1 MLVDVALFV
10 PCYVDQFYPQVG
22 IASAEVLERYGCR
35 VIFPEEQTCCG
46 QPMYNSGCWD
56 DARPLAER
64 FARVFAPYEHV
75 VTPSGSCAS
84 MVRNHYVDLIG
95 RGVSVYELCEFLH
108 DVLNAKPRGRFPHKV
123 GLHRSCHGLRELRLG
138 SGSERLVPRTDKVRD
153 VLSGIEALELLEP
166 SRPDECCGFGGT
178 FALDEPEVSCRMG
191 RDRIADHERAGAEF
205 VTATD
210 VSCLMHLEG
219 LLRRDHKPIGV
230 LHVAEILARAEA
242 A

>member
-1 MLVDVALFV
+1 
-10 PCYVDQFYPQVG
+10 
-22 IASAEVLERYGCR
+22 
-35 VIFPEEQTCCG
+35 
-46 QPMYNSGCWD
+46 MYNAGCWD

-64 FARVFAPYEHV
+64 FASVFAAYENV
-75 VTPSGSCAS
+75 VAPSGSCAS
-84 MVRNHYVDLIG
+84 MVRNHYADLIG
-95 RGVSVYELCEFLH
+95 RGIRVYELCEFLH
-108 DVLNAKPRGRFPHKV
+108 DVLQAKPRGRFPHKV
-123 GLHRSCHGLRELRLG
+123 GFHRSCHGLRELRLG

-178 FALDEPEVSCRMG
+178 FAVDEPEVSCRMG

-219 LLRRDHKPIGV
+219 LLRRDHKPMRI
-230 LHVAEILARAEA
+230 LHVAELLARAEA
-242 A
+242 AA

>member
-1 MLVDVALFV
+1 
-10 PCYVDQFYPQVG
+10 
-22 IASAEVLERYGCR
+22 
-35 VIFPEEQTCCG
+35 
-46 QPMYNSGCWD
+46 
-56 DARPLAER
+56 
-64 FARVFAPYEHV
+64 
-75 VTPSGSCAS
+75 
-84 MVRNHYVDLIG
+84 
-95 RGVSVYELCEFLH
+95 
-108 DVLNAKPRGRFPHKV
+108 
-123 GLHRSCHGLRELRLG
+123 LHRSCHGLRELRLG
-138 SGSERLVPRTDKVRD
+138 SGSERLVPRSDKVRD

-178 FALDEPEVSCRMG
+178 FAVDEPEVSCRMG

-219 LLRRDHKPIGV
+219 LLRRDHKPMGV